1 MVNIDSSKFSLST
14 TTYQGSDSDLISH
27 LTNLWADNISKLG
40 RIRYTGTNYPN
51 SRNKQLS
58 QFKNKLSQLS
68 NKLVFRGNFGAYNEK
83 LEKELSLTKKQ
94 VKMNK
99 SDTQLLHNCLT
110 DLFIYN
116 NIRGKWFDKIKYTT
130 LFVKHKKGDPKDPKN
145 FRYLSNHSKIFKII
159 DKLWTDLL
167 IGVLK
172 KENKLPDK
180 KIVRNHFYRTFET
193 SIRDLAIEKLVKYHS
208 NKNILLL
215 DISKAFDNVSWK
227 VIKSLLFK
235 SLSRKINKKFAH
247 KMTKQYLFL
256 ISNRVIKYKNKKINF
271 YKSLATG
278 LPSSTI
284 VFSLLMEQIIYEW
297 NISHEFS
304 KEVIINTYVDDIFIE
319 FLKTI
324 NCQKITNSLIKQFEK
339 YNFIINKEKTKTNC
353 QLLNY
358 SKINSFDC
366 YLGMPFAKD
375 KNTYIKVCLDL
386 FQKKYYSITTK
397 EIIKFLLIEKY
408 DKVKNQITGFFN
420 YKLYGLKVF
429 EEKEINLLNIFLNYN
444 RQIQT

>member
-1 MVNIDSSKFSLST
+1 
-14 TTYQGSDSDLISH
+14 
-27 LTNLWADNISKLG
+27 
-40 RIRYTGTNYPN
+40 
-51 SRNKQLS
+51 
-58 QFKNKLSQLS
+58 
-68 NKLVFRGNFGAYNEK
+68 
-83 LEKELSLTKKQ
+83 
-94 VKMNK
+94 
-99 SDTQLLHNCLT
+99 
-110 DLFIYN
+110 
-116 NIRGKWFDKIKYTT
+116 
-130 LFVKHKKGDPKDPKN
+130 
-145 FRYLSNHSKIFKII
+145 
-159 DKLWTDLL
+159 
-167 IGVLK
+167 
-172 KENKLPDK
+172 
-180 KIVRNHFYRTFET
+180 VRNHFYRTFET
-193 SIRDLAIEKLVKYHS
+193 SIRDLAIEKLMKYHS

-297 NISHEFS
+297 NISHKFS

-319 FLKTI
+319 FLKTK

-339 YNFIINKEKTKTNC
+339 YNFVINKEKTKTNC

-366 YLGMPFAKD
+366 YLGMP
-375 KNTYIKVCLDL
+375 
-386 FQKKYYSITTK
+386 
-397 EIIKFLLIEKY
+397 
-408 DKVKNQITGFFN
+408 
-420 YKLYGLKVF
+420 
-429 EEKEINLLNIFLNYN
+429 
-444 RQIQT
+444 

>member
-1 MVNIDSSKFSLST
+1 
-14 TTYQGSDSDLISH
+14 
-27 LTNLWADNISKLG
+27 
-40 RIRYTGTNYPN
+40 
-51 SRNKQLS
+51 
-58 QFKNKLSQLS
+58 
-68 NKLVFRGNFGAYNEK
+68 
-83 LEKELSLTKKQ
+83 
-94 VKMNK
+94 
-99 SDTQLLHNCLT
+99 
-110 DLFIYN
+110 
-116 NIRGKWFDKIKYTT
+116 
-130 LFVKHKKGDPKDPKN
+130 
-145 FRYLSNHSKIFKII
+145 
-159 DKLWTDLL
+159 
-167 IGVLK
+167 
-172 KENKLPDK
+172 
-180 KIVRNHFYRTFET
+180 
-193 SIRDLAIEKLVKYHS
+193 
-208 NKNILLL
+208 
-215 DISKAFDNVSWK
+215 
-227 VIKSLLFK
+227 
-235 SLSRKINKKFAH
+235 
-247 KMTKQYLFL
+247 
-256 ISNRVIKYKNKKINF
+256 
-271 YKSLATG
+271 
-278 LPSSTI
+278 
-284 VFSLLMEQIIYEW
+284 
-297 NISHEFS
+297 
-304 KEVIINTYVDDIFIE
+304 VIINTYVDDIFIE